1 MRVLFLVPHPPE
13 GASGRYRVL
22 QYLPWL
28 ARHGITAEAR
38 PFMSETLYRM
48 LYLPGHV
55 PQKLLLATGA
65 VMRRLAD
72 LVRAAR
78 ADVVVVHREALPLG
92 TALLECAIARLSPA
106 LVFDFDDAIYLND
119 AHSTNAW
126 TRALRNGA
134 KTNAIIRLSAHV
146 IAGNRVLEAYARRF
160 HPRVSL
166 LPTPVDTDYYRPRP
180 ASNQRKRLVIG
191 WIGSPTTANYLAPLQ
206 QPLAALLRRYPQL
219 DIRIVGTTMAPLRL
233 SNLRLMRWDLAQE
246 QQELH
251 QFDIGVMPM
260 PDDEWAR
267 GKCGFKALLYMSAG
281 IPVVASPVGINTEI
295 VREGINGF
303 LASTPVEWADR
314 LGQLIEDPALR
325 ERLGASGRTIV
336 EEEYSLRVSAPRL
349 LRVLKDVGR
358 RS

>member
-1 MRVLFLVPHPPE
+1 
-13 GASGRYRVL
+13 VL

-28 ARHGITAEAR
+28 ARHGIRAEAR
-38 PFMSETLYRM
+38 PFMSEALYRM

-92 TALLECAIARLSPA
+92 TALLERAIARLSPA

-146 IAGNRVLEAYARRF
+146 IAGNRVLEAYARSF
-160 HPRVSL
+160 HQRVSL

-180 ASNQRKRLVIG
+180 GSEGRARLVIG
-191 WIGSPTTANYLAPLQ
+191 WIGSPTTASYLAPLQ
-206 QPLAALLRRYPQL
+206 EPLAQLSRRYPRL
-219 DIRIVGTTMAPLRL
+219 DIRIVGTTSAPLQL
-233 SNLRLMRWDLAQE
+233 PNLRQMRWDLAQE
-246 QQELH
+246 RDELH
-251 QFDIGVMPM
+251 QCDIGVMPM

-303 LASTPVEWADR
+303 LASTPAEWANR
-314 LGQLIEDPALR
+314 LSQLIEDPALR

-349 LRVLKDVGR
+349 LRVLKDVGDR
-358 RS
+358 LRPNRFLLARTSGTL